1 MQPSSPFQG
10 WQCRVRITTSF
21 RLVCSGMFVAEFQ
34 EEVRTIIRNI
44 VKRLGDSASDSDIH
58 MTAIELFSTLAVQ
71 GMC

>member
-1 MQPSSPFQG
+1 
-10 WQCRVRITTSF
+10 
-21 RLVCSGMFVAEFQ
+21 MFVAEFQ